1 MGVSKFLE
9 QSKKSGVDGFIIV
22 DLPPEEDE
30 EFCLPARKMGMSFI
44 RLATPTTSNKR
55 IPKVLN
61 NTSGFIYYVSVTG
74 ITGSKNLDIKNV
86 EEQVKTI
93 KNHTKIPICV
103 GFGINTPED
112 AKNVAEIADGVVVGS
127 SIVKLIEEKN
137 SLDSVFKYI
146 EKLAN
151 AVHGK

>member
-1 MGVSKFLE
+1 MKNFVCQQEKW
-9 QSKKSGVDGFIIV
+9 
-22 DLPPEEDE
+22 
-30 EFCLPARKMGMSFI
+30 GMSFI

-55 IPKVLN
+55 IPKVLK

-93 KNHTKIPICV
+93 KKHTKIPICV

-127 SIVKLIEEKN
+127 SIVKLIEEK
-137 SLDSVFKYI
+137 I
-146 EKLAN
+146 
-151 AVHGK
+151 H